1 LSFWDSFRSLVSPKK
16 KLDVEAR
23 FERLR
28 SSVSGTMGD
37 FNVAHDRVENR
48 VVGLK
53 LCDPEKFATFEARFK
68 GLGKPTE
75 GEIAQQMD
83 HPLVMKTFDYGMT
96 TKGQHYLISEFIE
109 GPGLQQ
115 VVQKRDEKSLHG
127 KRLTIVRQMAEAIE
141 YVHEKGF
148 IHRDVCPRNFICL
161 EDMSGVKLIDFGL
174 TVPAKRE
181 FMQPGNRTGTPLF
194 MAPEI
199 VRRRATD
206 QRVDVFAFGVSAYS
220 VCTFEYPWPSGDTT
234 GRAAL
239 QHDTAP
245 PVNILHYRPD
255 LHPVLAK
262 AIMGC
267 MEADLNK
274 RTPTMTHFLSQI
286 RNLKSEFAED
296 AINAE

>member
-1 LSFWDSFRSLVSPKK
+1 MSLLDALRGFLKPKP
-16 KLDVEAR
+16 KLDADAR

-37 FNVAHDRVENR
+37 FSVVRDRQENR
-48 VVGLK
+48 IVGLK

-75 GEIAQQMD
+75 GEIAMQMD
-83 HPLVMKTFDYGMT
+83 HPRVMKTYEAGMT
-96 TKGQHYLISEFIE
+96 VKGQHYILSEFIE

-115 VVQKRDEKSLHG
+115 LVQKKDENSLHG
-127 KRLTIVRQMAEAIE
+127 RRLLFIRQMAEAIE
-141 YVHEKGF
+141 YVHNQGF
-148 IHRDVCPRNFICL
+148 IHRDVCPRNFICFADL
-161 EDMSGVKLIDFGL
+161 SGLKLIDFGL
-174 TVPAKRE
+174 TVPATKE
-181 FMQPGNRTGTPLF
+181 FMKPGNRTGTPLF

-206 QRVDVFAFGVSAYS
+206 QRVDVFAFGVTAFN
-220 VCTFEYPWPSGDTT
+220 VCTFDFPWPSTDTT

-239 QHDTAP
+239 YHDTSP
-245 PVNILHYRPD
+245 PTELLKLCPD

-267 MEADLNK
+267 MQADLSK
-274 RTPTMTHFLSQI
+274 RTATMTQFLAQI
-286 RNLKSEFAED
+286 NGIESEFSP
-296 AINAE
+296 NAVG

>member
-1 LSFWDSFRSLVSPKK
+1 
-16 KLDVEAR
+16 
-23 FERLR
+23 
-28 SSVSGTMGD
+28 MGD
-37 FNVAHDRVENR
+37 FNVARDREENR
-48 VVGLK
+48 IVGLK

-68 GLGKPTE
+68 GLKKPPE
-75 GEIAQQMD
+75 GEIAKMMD
-83 HPLVMKTFDYGMT
+83 HPLVMKSFEYGMT
-96 TKGQHYLISEFIE
+96 TKGQHYIISEFIE

-115 VVQKRDEKSLHG
+115 VVQKKDENALHG
-127 KRLTIVRQMAEAIE
+127 KRLNIVRQMAEAIE

-181 FMQPGNRTGTPLF
+181 FMLPGNRTGTPLF

-245 PVNILHYRPD
+245 PVDILQYRPD
-255 LHPVLAK
+255 LHPIFAK

-267 MEADLNK
+267 MQADLAK
-274 RTPTMTHFLSQI
+274 RTPNMTTFLSQI
-286 RNLKSEFAED
+286 RNLKSEFADDPE
-296 AINAE
+296 NKQ